1 MPRPTV
7 WIPCGTTSDAKN
19 SPPFQPKPQPASK
32 LEAFTF
38 PVPQTKKPEP
48 RVNPQPER
56 VRFCCEHCGGD
67 GHLAEFWYRRKR
79 AERQEHQW
87 RNQDLYHPV
96 HGVHRPRQFSPLS
109 GARREQHKREGE
121 RHKGSRRDPNHGQY
135 GFGGHGRSFGPP
147 RFDRTSFP
155 LRGGRPQRR
164 SDFVDVTNL
173 TVEQMA

>member
-1 MPRPTV
+1 M
-7 WIPCGTTSDAKN
+7 
-19 SPPFQPKPQPASK
+19 
-32 LEAFTF
+32 
-38 PVPQTKKPEP
+38 
-48 RVNPQPER
+48 
-56 VRFCCEHCGGD
+56 
-67 GHLAEFWYRRKR
+67 
-79 AERQEHQW
+79 
-87 RNQDLYHPV
+87 YHPV